1 MLNLV
6 EDIKSISYV
15 KSHTA
20 EVMKQVEEKNN
31 PIVITQNGEAK
42 AVLMDVKQYQ
52 NIIDTINLIK
62 ILSIGE
68 NDIKNKRVYSHEQIQ
83 NKIKAVLD

>member
-1 MLNLV
+1 MINLV
-6 EDIKSISYV
+6 EDIRSISYV
-15 KSHTA
+15 KAHTA

-31 PIVITQNGEAK
+31 PVVITQNGEAK

-52 NIIDTINLIK
+52 NIIDSINLVK

-68 NDIKNKRVYSHEQIQ
+68 SDIKNGRLYTHEELQR
-83 NKIKAVLD
+83 KIKSILD